1 MATERSNWLVAFHY
15 ALADALCTQNP
26 DRGTQNTELRSLTF
40 RFSVGRFAPSSQFG
54 RELRSFFARNEER
67 KASILLSPI
76 RRFSDSPFRG
86 GATSVPDIR
95 HPVPGFTLIE
105 LLVVIAVIAVLV
117 AILLPSLSRAR
128 EAGRRAA
135 CLGNLRQ
142 MQVAWQVYSD
152 DYGGYIVNGQPWDH
166 PLSPHRNVGIPWMSG
181 SSGYPAAQ
189 SQAQAE
195 GLMRNGALARYV
207 GNVRVY
213 QCPARVRDMDDWPWP
228 GWQYSSSYGIVGP
241 MNVWAAYIWSDW
253 DRQIRAKYEVGR
265 TVLFVRKTS
274 ELVSPGPASRMVFL
288 DNGSAWGQWWGAWG
302 GWDGGWGAGAGGNW
316 AWGWNMGWSY
326 WGAPIHHSDGTCM
339 SFADGH
345 AEYRKWIDP
354 RTVKCSKAWLEYW
367 HALVA
372 VIARNDPDS
381 APYSPVT
388 GAGGDDNDDFVRLH
402 TEIWGK
408 PPRVPF
414 K

>member
-1 MATERSNWLVAFHY
+1 MATERTDWLVAFHC
-15 ALADALCTQNP
+15 ARTDAPYPWNIERRTQNP
-26 DRGTQNTELRSLTF
+26 GDRSQELGDRREEASVVRSPF
-40 RFSVGRFAPSSQFG
+40 RPFSH
-54 RELRSFFARNEER
+54 
-67 KASILLSPI
+67 SPI
-76 RRFSDSPFRG
+76 R
-86 GATSVPDIR
+86 GAAAS
-95 HPVPGFTLIE
+95 VPGFTLIE

-117 AILLPSLSRAR
+117 AILLPTLNRAR

-142 MQVAWQVYSD
+142 MQTAWQVYSD
-152 DYGGYIVNGQPWDH
+152 DYAGYIVNGQPWDH
-166 PLSPHRNVGIPWMSG
+166 PLSPHRNVGVPWMSG

-213 QCPARVRDMDDWPWP
+213 QCPARVRYLDDWPWP
-228 GWQYSSSYGIVGP
+228 GSQWSSSYGIVGP
-241 MNVWAAYIWSDW
+241 MNVWAAYIWAGW
-253 DRQIRAKYEVGR
+253 DRQIREKYEVGR

-274 ELVSPGPASRMVFL
+274 ELLEPGPASRMVFL
-288 DNGSAWGQWWGAWG
+288 DNGSTWGYGWGAWG
-302 GWDGGWGAGAGGNW
+302 GWDGGWGTGAGGNW
-316 AWGWNMGWSY
+316 AWGWSMGWDY

-345 AEYRKWIDP
+345 AEYRKWSDP

-367 HALVA
+367 LAINASV
-372 VIARNDPDS
+372 VTRSTVTSS
-381 APYSPVT
+381 ASPPVT
-388 GAGGDDNDDFVRLH
+388 GAGGDDNEDFVRLH

-408 PPRVPF
+408 PPRVPL